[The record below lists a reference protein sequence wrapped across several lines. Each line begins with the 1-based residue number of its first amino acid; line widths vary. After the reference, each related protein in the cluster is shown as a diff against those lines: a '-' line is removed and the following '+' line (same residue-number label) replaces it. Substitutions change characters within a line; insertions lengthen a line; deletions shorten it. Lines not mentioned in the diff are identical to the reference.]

1 MLSRR
6 FAPSCVLAVLG
17 VISSAQA
24 DIITGWNQASLDT
37 IKPTSTAP
45 PPAARTL
52 ALVHTAMCN
61 AVSGLSASPAMYGG
75 FAAAGAGPSA
85 HAAAAQA
92 ARDVLAALYPSR
104 TAIYDARL
112 AQDLA
117 SLGAG
122 PEVLAGRDYG
132 SSAATHIL
140 NLRAG
145 DGSVAPSTH
154 IFTTGI
160 GRYRA
165 TSASPADPVLQQYAA
180 MTRWTMN
187 SASQFRQGPPPAPG
201 SAEYAAAFD
210 QVKTLGRSDAQALG
224 NRTAEQTEIAH
235 FWAANAGSYT
245 PPGQWNQIAQAVAG
259 ARSDGLEFN
268 ARAFALLNIALSE
281 ASIVAWDHKEHYDFW
296 RPITGITVDD
306 DGNPLTVQDT
316 SWTPLLATPPHQS
329 STSGH
334 STFSAAAATTLALV
348 YGTDL
353 IGFSFA
359 DDTSGVTR
367 SFGGF
372 WQAAQEAGMS
382 RIYGGIHWM
391 FDNSAGLASGAE
403 VGRWVVAQAIPSPGA
418 AAVMLL
424 GVLAVGRRRR

>member
-6 FAPSCVLAVLG
+6 FAPSCVLAVRG

-154 IFTTGI
+154 NFTTGI
-160 GRYRA
+160 DRYRA
-165 TSASPADPVLQQYAA
+165 TSASPADPVLQQ
-180 MTRWTMN
+180 
-187 SASQFRQGPPPAPG
+187 
-201 SAEYAAAFD
+201 YAAAFD

-224 NRTAEQTEIAH
+224 NRTAEQTEIAN